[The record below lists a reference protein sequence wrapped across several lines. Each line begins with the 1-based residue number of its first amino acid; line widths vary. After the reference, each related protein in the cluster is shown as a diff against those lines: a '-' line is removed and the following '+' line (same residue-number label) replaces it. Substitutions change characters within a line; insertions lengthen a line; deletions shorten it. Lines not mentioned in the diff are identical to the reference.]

1 MMVKICGITC
11 MEDAQVA
18 VDEGASAIGFNFYKS
33 SPRYIAPERAAG
45 ITAGLP
51 ESTLKVGVFVNE
63 SPAEVAA
70 VAQTAGLDVAQLH
83 GQETIEQAPVGCRVW
98 KAFRVSADF
107 SAEML
112 REFPAEAY
120 LLDSPT
126 DLYGGSG
133 HSFDWNLARNMGGRI
148 ILAGGLDASNVRQAV
163 AVAQP
168 WGVDACSRL
177 ESTPGKK
184 DRAKLTAFLRA
195 LKNL

>member
-11 MEDAQVA
+11 LEDAQVA
-18 VDEGASAIGFNFYKS
+18 VNEGASAIGFNFYKS
-33 SPRYIAPERAAG
+33 SPRYIAPKTAAG
-45 ITAGLP
+45 ITAGLT

-63 SPAEVAA
+63 SPADVAA
-70 VAQTAGLDVAQLH
+70 VAKTVGLDVVQLH
-83 GQETIEQAPVGCRVW
+83 GQETIDQAPQGYRVW
-98 KAFRVSADF
+98 KAFRVNADF
-107 SAEML
+107 SANLL
-112 REFPAEAY
+112 RSFPAEAY

-133 HSFDWNLARNMGGRI
+133 HTFDWNLARDLGARI